1 MKFGSHL
8 NWQCYVEPQD
18 GKIKNAVRA
27 ENYLS
32 FLSLDPTKSIKL
44 SDR

>member
-1 MKFGSHL
+1 MKPE
-8 NWQCYVEPQD
+8 N

-32 FLSLDPTKSIKL
+32 FLSLDPAKSIKL